1 MTQSRHC
8 ELRFDRTE
16 YSDSGMKMQTPFT
29 GTCQCG
35 EVRYVVKSEPIITVA
50 CHCRDCQK
58 LSASAFSL
66 TMLIPAE
73 SFELISG
80 NLQVFERPV
89 ESGGSALCYF
99 CSTCGNRVYHG
110 SPQLPGYY
118 RLKPGG
124 LDDTSKILPQAHV
137 WTSRAQPWYEFPDG
151 VPVYETQ
158 PDLKE
163 FLAQK
168 KA

>member
-1 MTQSRHC
+1 M
-8 ELRFDRTE
+8 EA
-16 YSDSGMKMQTPFT
+16 PFT

-35 EVRYVVKSEPIITVA
+35 GLRCVVNSQPIVTVA

-66 TMLIPAE
+66 TMLIPE
-73 SFELISG
+73 DSFELSSG
-80 NLQVFERPV
+80 KLKVFERPA
-89 ESGGSALCYF
+89 ELGGSAVCYF
-99 CSTCGNRVYHG
+99 CPTCGNRVYHEN
-110 SPQLPGYY
+110 PQLPGFY

-124 LDDTSKILPQAHV
+124 LDDTSGILPQAHV
-137 WTSRAQPWYEFPDG
+137 WTSRAQPWYELPGD

-163 FLAQK
+163 FLAQT